1 MTAATPGPSTPGAG
15 AGHVPTARHDGA
27 ARNDPD
33 AIKAEIDATRAHLS
47 RTVDELGARLD
58 VPARARE
65 RAYRLRDTAV
75 ETYRESPPLTIAAAL
90 GLAGVVV
97 GLVILR
103 RKRAAERAA
112 SRRSER

>member
-1 MTAATPGPSTPGAG
+1 VPATGL
-15 AGHVPTARHDGA
+15 DGA
-27 ARNDPD
+27 ARDDPD
-33 AIKAEIDATRAHLS
+33 AIKAEIDATRAHLA

-75 ETYRESPPLTIAAAL
+75 ETYRESPPLAIAAAL
-90 GLAGVVV
+90 ALAGVVV

-103 RKRAAERAA
+103 RKRAATK
-112 SRRSER
+112 RSER